1 MKGPPS
7 SANRDDTDEIS
18 KPNPDS
24 SAGRG
29 FWIGVTTALAGVALA
44 GAGFAMGSQFSDPSE
59 ATIRSEPEPVIIT
72 ERLTMALLEDVV
84 IARGDVIPTRLYE
97 VPVPQEV
104 TPVVS
109 ALHVAMG
116 DIVRPGQAIVELAGE
131 PVFVMAG
138 VFPAWRD
145 FEPGMSPGPD
155 VRQLQ
160 EALRDLALF
169 DGEVTS
175 RYDRATQQGVAD
187 FWLAS
192 GYPTN
197 TSRPVLKSTHI
208 LFIPNGQGVV
218 HSIAVNVGDA
228 LSQGQLAIAA
238 DERALVLDLD
248 PGLAHLVV
256 PGLPIRLMD
265 ESRTLLLTSTI
276 ETIIGGSDDQEGVVE
291 VTLSSALN
299 EVPPS
304 VIAEVVLD
312 SSGSQVLSA
321 TPSAVF
327 VDDQGRTYV
336 VALNDGEQVRVNIVV
351 GLVTDDGVEI
361 RSADPPLS
369 VDSELVL
376 NPNLGS

>member
-1 MKGPPS
+1 
-7 SANRDDTDEIS
+7 
-18 KPNPDS
+18 
-24 SAGRG
+24 
-29 FWIGVTTALAGVALA
+29 
-44 GAGFAMGSQFSDPSE
+44 
-59 ATIRSEPEPVIIT
+59 
-72 ERLTMALLEDVV
+72 
-84 IARGDVIPTRLYE
+84 
-97 VPVPQEV
+97 
-104 TPVVS
+104 
-109 ALHVAMG
+109 
-116 DIVRPGQAIVELAGE
+116 
-131 PVFVMAG
+131 
-138 VFPAWRD
+138 
-145 FEPGMSPGPD
+145 
-155 VRQLQ
+155 
-160 EALRDLALF
+160 
-169 DGEVTS
+169 
-175 RYDRATQQGVAD
+175 
-187 FWLAS
+187 
-192 GYPTN
+192 
-197 TSRPVLKSTHI
+197 SRPVLKSTHI

-228 LSQGQLAIAA
+228 LSEGQLAIAA